1 MEILWPALGICV
13 LVAFVF
19 YVLAKRWQ
27 QILQHQTRM
36 IRRLG
41 ERLQAVEEVDD
52 PVFRRRLYETSPVPL
67 ERVFTLSFHLGE
79 RFWRDVL
86 QVSMETLHF
95 LQESSA
101 FVGSIK
107 LEAWRSH
114 TVATI
119 TEVLPQGK
127 GAHWQTR
134 SLDFYPEASGT
145 DEGIVLWELP
155 LAPPCPAIERP
166 PYLELRLH
174 RNFIELRGR
183 LLPAI
188 EDESGN
194 RHRASYT
201 KTDDLLF
208 LHIPLDPNLLAEFQT
223 RDPAEE
229 TSVEEKRFRAD
240 GFPPIAQSWH
250 AFYENRDENTG
261 TDWQLRLHDLRL
273 KSDWERDKI
282 LDTRTIYVP
291 REK

>member
-1 MEILWPALGICV
+1 MEILWPALSICV
-13 LVAFVF
+13 LVIFVF

-27 QILQHQTRM
+27 QVLQHQARM

-41 ERLQAVEEVDD
+41 DRIRALEEVED
-52 PVFRRRLYETSPVPL
+52 PVFRRRLYESSPVPL

-79 RFWRDVL
+79 RFWRDILRVN
-86 QVSMETLHF
+86 MANLHF
-95 LQESSA
+95 LRESGT

-127 GAHWQTR
+127 GARWQTR

-155 LAPPCPAIERP
+155 LTPPCPALERP
-166 PYLELRLH
+166 PYLELKLH
-174 RNFIELRGR
+174 RNFIELRGQ
-183 LLPAI
+183 LLSAL
-188 EDESGN
+188 EDTDGN
-194 RHRASYT
+194 HHRASNT
-201 KTDDLLF
+201 KSDDLLF

-223 RDPAEE
+223 CDPAEK
-229 TSVEEKRFRAD
+229 TLLEEKHFGAD
-240 GFPPIAQSWH
+240 GFAPVAQSWH

-261 TDWQLRLHDLRL
+261 TEWHLRLLDLRL
-273 KSDWERDKI
+273 KSDWDRYRI

>member
-1 MEILWPALGICV
+1 MEILWPALSVCV
-13 LVAFVF
+13 IVAFVF
-19 YVLAKRWQ
+19 YALARRWQ
-27 QILQHQTRM
+27 QVLQHQARM

-41 ERLQAVEEVDD
+41 DRLRALEEVDD
-52 PVFRRRLYETSPVPL
+52 PVFRRRLYESSPVPL

-86 QVSMETLHF
+86 QMNMENLHS

-127 GAHWQTR
+127 GARWQTR

-155 LAPPCPAIERP
+155 LAPPCPALERP
-166 PYLELRLH
+166 PYLELTLH

-183 LLPAI
+183 LLSAL
-188 EDESGN
+188 EDTSGN
-194 RHRASYT
+194 HRQALS
-201 KTDDLLF
+201 KSDDLLF
-208 LHIPLDPNLLAEFQT
+208 LHIPLDPNLLAEFQA
-223 RDPAEE
+223 RDPAER
-229 TSVEEKRFRAD
+229 SLLEEKRFGAD
-240 GFPPIAQSWH
+240 GFPPIAQSWQ
-250 AFYENRDENTG
+250 AFYENQDENTG
-261 TDWQLRLHDLRL
+261 TEWQLRLLDLRL
-273 KSDWERDKI
+273 KSDWEREKI
-282 LDTRTIYVP
+282 LDTRTIYVS
-291 REK
+291 RKK